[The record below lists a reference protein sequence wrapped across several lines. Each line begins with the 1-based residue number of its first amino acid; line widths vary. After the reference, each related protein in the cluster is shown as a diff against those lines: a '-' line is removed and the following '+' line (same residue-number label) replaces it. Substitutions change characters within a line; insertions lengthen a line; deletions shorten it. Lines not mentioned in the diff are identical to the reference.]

1 MIFDMIE
8 DLLGAAPN
16 DFILG
21 LYYVLGIVLII
32 FFMKVVLIVV
42 RSVFNIGRKGG
53 RFLE

>member
-32 FFMKVVLIVV
+32 FFMKIILILL
-42 RSVFNIGRKGG
+42 RSIFNISGRKGG
-53 RFLE
+53 MY